1 MKQISLAEP
10 PIFQAVNL
18 SAACFATAADR
29 STARAPWVSSIR
41 RIIFV
46 LLAVCTSAA
55 YAEPDTQSG
64 AIQVV
69 AQLYRDFAW
78 EAIIDEPEWVG
89 HDLLDQPRLVLE
101 RYFDHDLATLIL
113 QDRQC
118 ATRTHEIC
126 RLDFSPIWASQDPG
140 ASEIKIVAD
149 VRPDIV
155 SVKFRYP
162 SDGTKIKL
170 SYQMVETNI
179 GWRIADIRYSSGS
192 TLLSIL
198 SAKP

>member
-1 MKQISLAEP
+1 MRFWK
-10 PIFQAVNL
+10 
-18 SAACFATAADR
+18 
-29 STARAPWVSSIR
+29 
-41 RIIFV
+41 IIFA
-46 LLAVCTSAA
+46 LLVVCASAA
-55 YAEPDTQSG
+55 YAEPNTKSG

-78 EAIIDEPEWVG
+78 EAIIDEPKWVG

-101 RYFDHDLATLIL
+101 RYFDHNLATLIL

-118 ATRTHEIC
+118 ATQTQEIC

-140 ASEIKIVAD
+140 ASETKIIAGAT
-149 VRPDIV
+149 PDIV

-162 SDGTKIKL
+162 SDGTKIEL
-170 SYQMVETNI
+170 SYRMVKTNV